1 MTKVTR
7 RDFIKMAGAA
17 GVGMAAAFGGL
28 QLSAPSKNV
37 SNENLRTKPSP
48 HTWVHFLAGA
58 NEAELKPLTIGQNGS
73 LNQFRVQ
80 NVVSVRG
87 QAPINLAQGW
97 NVVRIETLVPPSLSE
112 EPFSPSDSSVIQFYG
127 VRQNLHYT
135 SEAQRQELDRHSRP
149 ELEPSSHTTAVLIP
163 IGKSEEWWKLAQDQ
177 RQAYFQKTDTHQG
190 HTAIGLKYVDR
201 VFRKLYHSRYL
212 NAALGYDFLTYFEF
226 EDVYEKDFKDLLAEL
241 RDASSNPGWAY
252 VSLEFEIWMTKVA

>member
-17 GVGMAAAFGGL
+17 SVGMAAAFGGL
-28 QLSAPSKNV
+28 QLSAPKNAA
-37 SNENLRTKPSP
+37 NENLRTKPSP
-48 HTWVHFLAGA
+48 HTWVRFIAGA

-73 LNQFRVQ
+73 LSHFRVR
-80 NVVSVRG
+80 NVVPVRG
-87 QAPINLAQGW
+87 QTPINLAQGW
-97 NVVRIETLVPPSLSE
+97 NVVRIETLLPPSLSE
-112 EPFSPSDSSVIQFYG
+112 EPLSPSDSSVIQFHG

-135 SEAQRQELDRHSRP
+135 SEAQRQELDRHSRS
-149 ELEPSSHTTAVLIP
+149 ELEPSNHTMAVLIP

-241 RDASSNPGWAY
+241 RDTSGNPEWAY
-252 VSLEFEIWMTKVA
+252 VNLEFEIWMTKIA